1 MQMKSYDVII
11 AGGGIIGSSIAFRLA
26 RQKLRVLIIDRHSPG
41 EEASWAAA
49 GMLSPAPDT
58 ADAIPLVPLARASLK
73 IYPEFVAAVEEIS
86 GMSAGF
92 RPHGAIEAMFD
103 VDAENKLPAMIT
115 LHCEL
120 GLNTEIMHI
129 EDAAVLE
136 PHLNREIR
144 AAAIMRQE
152 AAVDN
157 RVLTSAVLR
166 AAEFSGVAIRAN
178 SSVEKLQFSETGRCV
193 GVIASGE
200 QISAKH
206 VVIAAGFASHTI
218 EGIATY
224 APTRPIRGQM
234 VAFQSE
240 EVDLHRVLRSERGYI
255 VPRGKGRCV
264 AGSTIENVGLEKR
277 VTPQGIRKILNA
289 AVEMVPAL
297 ANAAIVET
305 WCGLRP
311 DTPDHLPTL
320 GSTDIEG
327 LLIATGHYRNGIL
340 LAPITAKLIEEW
352 ITKQRAPVD
361 REINVDWDVFSPL
374 RFAKAAA
381 RAASERRA

>member
-1 MQMKSYDVII
+1 MKTYDVII
-11 AGGGIIGSSIAFRLA
+11 AGGGIIGGAIAFELA
-26 RQKLRVLIIDRHSPG
+26 RQKLCVLVIDRQSPG
-41 EEASWAAA
+41 REASWAAA
-49 GMLSPAPDT
+49 GMLSPAPDS
-58 ADAIPLVPLARASLK
+58 ADAIPLVPLARTSLK
-73 IYPEFVAAVEEIS
+73 IYPEFVAAVEGIS

-92 RPHGAIEAMFD
+92 RPHGAIEALFD
-103 VDAENKLPAMIT
+103 VDAGNKLSAMIA
-115 LHCEL
+115 LHSAL
-120 GLNTEIMHI
+120 GLDTQLLHI

-144 AAAIMRQE
+144 AAAILPRE

-157 RVLTSAVLR
+157 RALTAAVLR
-166 AAEFSGVAIRAN
+166 AAELSSVAVRAN
-178 SSVEKLQFSETGRCV
+178 SSVEKLQYDETGRCV

-218 EGIATY
+218 DGIAKY
-224 APTRPIRGQM
+224 APTCPIRGQM

-240 EVDLHRVLRSERGYI
+240 QVDLHRVLRSERGYI

-277 VTPQGIRKILNA
+277 VTPHGVSKILNA

-297 ANAAIVET
+297 ANAAIVES

-311 DTPDHLPTL
+311 DTPDHLPSL
-320 GSTDIEG
+320 GPTNVEG
-327 LLIATGHYRNGIL
+327 LLIAAGHFRNGIL

-352 ITKQRAPVD
+352 IMKQRAPVD
-361 REINVDWDVFSPL
+361 RDIDVNWDVFSPL
-374 RFAKAAA
+374 RFATAAA
-381 RAASERRA
+381 RAGSVRRA